1 MFELDLRSRQPLY
14 EQLMDKIK
22 ELIIAEVL
30 TPDQQLPSVR
40 SLAQQLTIN
49 PNTIQKAFRELERE
63 GYLYTLA
70 GRGNFVAPMEAS
82 QHQEKLAALR
92 EEISK
97 LMSEALYLGMNK
109 ESLLKLVHQLDQESP
124 STPEAAPAA
133 TNPINETGGTHHD

>member
-40 SLAQQLTIN
+40 TLAQQLTIN
-49 PNTIQKAFRELERE
+49 PNTIQKAYRELERE

-70 GRGNFVAPMEAS
+70 GRGNFVAPMETS
-82 QHQEKLAALR
+82 HHQEKLATLR

-97 LMSEALYLGMNK
+97 LMAEALYLGMKK
-109 ESLLKLVHQLDQESP
+109 ESLLNLVHQLDQESP
-124 STPEAAPAA
+124 STPTAAA
-133 TNPINETGGTHHD
+133 TAPINETGGTYDD

>member
-40 SLAQQLTIN
+40 TMAQQLTIN
-49 PNTIQKAFRELERE
+49 PNTIQKAYRELERE

-70 GRGNFVAPMEAS
+70 GRGNFVAPMEGS
-82 QHQEKLAALR
+82 QHHDKLASLR

-97 LMSEALYLGMNK
+97 LMAEALYLGMKK
-109 ESLLKLVHQLDQESP
+109 ESLLHLVHQLDQESP
-124 STPEAAPAA
+124 PAPKAASDAPLP
-133 TNPINETGGTHHD
+133 THETGGRKHD